1 MSKPLLTPF
10 AKFTCRGRLT
20 NSRACS
26 SRKTTRRWLP
36 RRPVTVHVGFPV
48 QLAPPSTRLPCPEAA
63 VSIRRTMPLPLDE
76 TTRTR
81 RTRTTR
87 GRGLVALRALLAR
100 LMVVCVLAGVSE
112 PLIADSC
119 DSPSDTLGAQLSSS
133 EPDSPTPSGGE
144 TTHGVHLCHCAHTHA
159 GVPRH
164 PAAMTPLTSEAGR
177 IQAAPGDLRSGPPA
191 QPLLRPPLVA

>member
-1 MSKPLLTPF
+1 MRLLLVENDSRMATTA
-10 AKFTCRGRLT
+10 AKYLRTAG
-20 NSRACS
+20 SA
-26 SRKTTRRWLP
+26 
-36 RRPVTVHVGFPV
+36 VD
-48 QLAPPSTRLPCPEAA
+48 LAPPSTRLPCPEAA
-63 VSIRRTMPLPLDE
+63 VSIRRTMPLPLDD

-87 GRGLVALRALLAR
+87 GRGLIALRALLAR

-133 EPDSPTPSGGE
+133 EPDSPSPAGGDA
-144 TTHGVHLCHCAHTHA
+144 THGVHLCHCAHTHA
-159 GVPRH
+159 GIPRH
-164 PAAMTPLTSEAGR
+164 PGAALTPLTSEAGR
-177 IQAAPGDLRSGPPA
+177 IQAAPDDLRSGPPA